1 MTAFS
6 KKCFTTYFG
15 KATPILTVLDIERER
30 REKSCLKPNSSYPK
44 VKVNFK
50 FLQMFNFLINFVC
63 FDGKLN
69 PESLLFRHYLLRV
82 MVIYLFSIFVLCY
95 VSLGIKEIN
104 VICFYPQVTIN
115 GMILFFFLNSLVCVC
130 VVNHSVVSDSVTLW
144 TAAHQP
150 PLSVRIL
157 QIRILEW
164 IVCSPPADLPNPG
177 TEPRSPTFQAD
188 SLPSEPPSQPL

>member
-1 MTAFS
+1 M
-6 KKCFTTYFG
+6 
-15 KATPILTVLDIERER
+15 
-30 REKSCLKPNSSYPK
+30 
-44 VKVNFK
+44 
-50 FLQMFNFLINFVC
+50 FLSTSNNQWHDF
-63 FDGKLN
+63 
-69 PESLLFRHYLLRV
+69 
-82 MVIYLFSIFVLCY
+82 IY
-95 VSLGIKEIN
+95 
-104 VICFYPQVTIN
+104 
-115 GMILFFFLNSLVCVC
+115 FFLNSLVCVC

-177 TEPRSPTFQAD
+177 TEPRSPTLQAD